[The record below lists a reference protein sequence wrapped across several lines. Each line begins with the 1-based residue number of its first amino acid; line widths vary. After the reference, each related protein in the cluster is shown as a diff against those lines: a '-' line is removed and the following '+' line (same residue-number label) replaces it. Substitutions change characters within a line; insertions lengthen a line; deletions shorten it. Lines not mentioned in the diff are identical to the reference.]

1 MEAIVVF
8 VLIFLMLVLL
18 VFSKIAS
25 DFIFLGILSILLVFP
40 VFEDGNLK
48 FGILSIKDGLSG
60 FSNPGLITVAFL
72 YIVSNSLRY
81 TGAID
86 WIGQVM
92 LGKPKTVQE
101 AVSRITLPTIGISS
115 FLNNTPIV
123 AMMVPVISD
132 LAKKTKISPSKL
144 MLPLCYAATLGGIC
158 TLIGT
163 STNLIVNGLII
174 TEAKRASLGLFDI
187 SWAGIPCALVG
198 ALFLI
203 FIGHHLLPN
212 RGSSR
217 KQFEN
222 PREYTIE
229 MMVPKGS
236 NLIDKTITEA
246 GLRNLPSLYLVEIS
260 RGDEITPAVN
270 PDFKLKEGDRLLF
283 TGVIDSIKD
292 LTQQRG
298 LIPATDQLFK
308 LSSPRRWR
316 QLFEVVVSST
326 SPVSDKTI
334 KEAKF
339 RMQYGA
345 VVIAVAR
352 NNERINKKIG
362 DIVISPGDTLLIET
376 TNSFY
381 ERFKDSQDFLLISP
395 LYDSTPP
402 SHQRAPIAIAILLLM
417 IASVVFN
424 ILDMLQASIVAAL
437 LMILSRCLT
446 ITQARKSLDFSV
458 LLIIAASLGIGK
470 AIEVSGLSSF
480 IANFITSSANN
491 SAILSLIAIYFVTL
505 LFTELLTN
513 NAAVALIFPIAL
525 QISNNLGVDLIPY
538 AIAIMIAGSSGFAT
552 PFGYQTNL
560 MVYGPGGYKYSDYLK
575 IGIPMDIIIG
585 ITAIIA
591 IIYKWNLI

>member
-1 MEAIVVF
+1 MEAVVVF
-8 VLIFLMLVLL
+8 VLIFIMLILL

-72 YIVSNSLRY
+72 YIVSNSLRH

-86 WIGQVM
+86 WIGEVL

-115 FLNNTPIV
+115 FLNNTPVV

-132 LAKKTKISPSKL
+132 LAKKIKLSPSKL
-144 MLPLCYAATLGGIC
+144 MLPLCYAATLGGTC

-163 STNLIVNGLII
+163 STNIIVNGLIM
-174 TEAKRASLGLFDI
+174 TEAQRPSLGLFDI
-187 SWAGIPCALVG
+187 SWVGIPCALIG

-229 MMVPKGS
+229 MMVPKSS
-236 NLIDKTITEA
+236 NLIGKTINEA

-260 RGDEITPAVN
+260 RGDEIIPAVDPN
-270 PDFKLKEGDRLLF
+270 FNLKEGDRLLF

-308 LSSPRRWR
+308 LNSPRRWR

-326 SPVSDKTI
+326 SPVSGKTI

-352 NNERINKKIG
+352 NNERIKKKIG
-362 DIVISPGDTLLIET
+362 DIVICPGDTLLIET

-402 SHQRAPIAIAILLLM
+402 SHQRAPVAIAILFLM
-417 IASVVFN
+417 IISVVFN
-424 ILDMLQASIVAAL
+424 ILDMLQASILAAL
-437 LMILSRCLT
+437 LMVLSRCLT

-480 IANFITSSANN
+480 VAGFIISLANN
-491 SAILSLIAIYFVTL
+491 NAVLSLIAIYFVTL

-513 NAAVALIFPIAL
+513 NAAAALIFPIAL
-525 QISNNLGVDLIPY
+525 QISNNLSVNLIPY
-538 AIAIMIAGSSGFAT
+538 AIAIMMAASSAFAT

-560 MVYGPGGYKYSDYLK
+560 MVYGPGGYKYRDYLK

-585 ITAIIA
+585 ITAVIT
-591 IIYKWNLI
+591 IIYRWDLI